1 MNVKFGLL
9 LGCLFPLCLT
19 TQVTESERPKELG
32 QLIMNCTPKVFCLT
46 FGVQFFLTQP
56 PEIVCRTARVDYL
69 YM

>member
-46 FGVQFFLTQP
+46 FGVQVQIANSLFILQNHAV
-56 PEIVCRTARVDYL
+56 IS
-69 YM
+69 